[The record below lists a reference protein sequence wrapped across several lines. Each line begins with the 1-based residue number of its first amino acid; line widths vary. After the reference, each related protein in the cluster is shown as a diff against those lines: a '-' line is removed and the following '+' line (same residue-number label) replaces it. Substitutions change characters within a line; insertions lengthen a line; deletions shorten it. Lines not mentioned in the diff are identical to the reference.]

1 MSEPTTYSFG
11 RRGGAILLG
20 LDAPALVL
28 AACLLVP
35 IGLALL
41 LAGIVGLVL
50 AVVVSAA
57 ILYAPLPSGQPAR
70 QLVFR
75 LARWAWSALV
85 VRQPDQ
91 RVRSDQATDPQSV
104 LPDGVTIDADG
115 IIHIGDDVVGVWRLS
130 GMRDFA
136 LLGAD
141 EIDRVEGSWG
151 QFLDQIAGQ
160 VVSLSWHSILVPD
173 PASEPATWYAANSR
187 PISQSHSDNYLGLLS
202 QVGSVSHRREIL
214 LVARIHSRT
223 PKAAS
228 GDLQAIDHRLR
239 SVDLGCRIDAL
250 SGDEV
255 REIITAG
262 AIPAWPAVVDT
273 MALRGETQSP
283 PPLRYRE
290 DTDILWTHGWM
301 HRSFVASEFP
311 RSLVLGDWL
320 WPLLSASLPGAGRV
334 AVSCHLLPLPSWRA
348 LRQAESAVTS
358 AESELNRKQ
367 RAGFSVR
374 SRDRLMLE
382 AQTRREEEVASGS
395 ATYVSRISV
404 TISGRSR
411 AQLSRLS
418 GDITAAARRSHLELW
433 PATGAQKQ
441 AWLSSL
447 PLGIVPPAPPIIAT
461 TRHERSLWPG
471 QVAGSVSGG
480 GMVIGVDA
488 LAGRSWCFD
497 PWQAYLDKRVTGPNI
512 AILGQIGRGKS
523 ALTKAILLR
532 GAGVFGRRVF
542 ILDPKG
548 EYAPLAGH
556 LGLPVVRLS
565 PGGDVRINPLEMPED
580 TPLEA
585 MATRRYDLLSAL
597 AEAYLRRALTPAE
610 ATGLDIIVR
619 GLGASATLDDI
630 PPRLAT
636 PERLVCDALVM
647 DESSTIDALRELKL
661 ALESLTTGRLGGMFS
676 GRSTILLD
684 SDRGMIIDLSPV
696 LNSSALPVVLAA
708 ALTWLVSAVGTGGTQ
723 TYLVVDEAWA
733 VLGAQAVDFLRSVA
747 KLARSLG
754 ISLVLILHRLSDFG
768 ASGDDSSAVAKKA
781 EGLFADVETVFCFS
795 QPEREARIAS
805 EALGLSPR
813 EADLLPQLQR
823 GRCLVRCGQ
832 EHALVDVV
840 LTSEDISLTDTDS
853 RMVAA
858 GEAETA

>member
-20 LDAPALVL
+20 LDAPALIL
-28 AACLLVP
+28 ASCLLVL

-50 AVVVSAA
+50 MVVISAA
-57 ILYAPLPSGQPAR
+57 ILYAPMPSGQPAR

-75 LARWAWSALV
+75 LSKWAWSALIAK
-85 VRQPDQ
+85 QPDQ
-91 RVRSDQATDPQSV
+91 RIQSDQVNDPQSV
-104 LPDGVTIDADG
+104 LPDEVTIDGDG
-115 IIHIGDDVVGVWRLS
+115 IVHIGDDVVGVWRLS

-141 EIDRVEGSWG
+141 EVDRVEGSWG
-151 QFLDQIAGQ
+151 QFLDQVAGQ
-160 VVSLSWHSILVPD
+160 VVSLSWHSILIPD
-173 PASEPATWYAANSR
+173 PASEPAAWFAKNSR
-187 PISQSHSDNYLGLLS
+187 PISQSHSDNYLNLLS
-202 QVGSVSHRREIL
+202 QVGCVSHRREIL
-214 LVARIHSRT
+214 LVTRIHPRT
-223 PKAAS
+223 VKAAR

-239 SVDLGCRIDAL
+239 SVDLGCRIDIL
-250 SGDEV
+250 SGDEI
-255 REIITAG
+255 REIIVAG
-262 AIPAWPAVVDT
+262 AIPAWPAVTDA
-273 MALRGETQSP
+273 MRLREQTQFP

-290 DTDILWTHGWM
+290 DTDVFWSAGWM

-334 AVSCHLLPLPSWRA
+334 VVSCHLLPLPSWRA

-358 AESELNRKQ
+358 AESELNRRQ
-367 RAGFSVR
+367 RAGFSTR

-382 AQTRREEEVASGS
+382 AQTRREEEVAAGS
-395 ATYVSRISV
+395 ATYVSRMSV
-404 TISGRSR
+404 SMSARSR
-411 AQLSRLS
+411 AHLSRLS

-433 PATGAQKQ
+433 PATGTQRQ

-447 PLGIVPPAPPIIAT
+447 PLGIAPPAPPIIAT

-480 GMVIGVDA
+480 GMVIGIDA
-488 LAGRSWCFD
+488 LAGRSWQFD
-497 PWQAYLDKRVTGPNI
+497 PWQAYVDRRVTGPNV
-512 AILGQIGRGKS
+512 AILGQVGRGKS
-523 ALTKAILLR
+523 ALTKALLLR
-532 GAGVFGRRVF
+532 GSGVFGRRVF

-548 EYAPLAGH
+548 EYTPLAKH
-556 LGLPVVRLS
+556 LGLPVVRLA

-580 TPLEA
+580 TPPEA
-585 MATRRYDLLSAL
+585 MATRRYDLLAAL
-597 AEAYLRRALTPAE
+597 AEAYLRRSLTPAE

-619 GLGASATLDDI
+619 GLTTDATLDDI
-630 PPRLAT
+630 LPQLAV
-636 PERLVCDALVM
+636 PERKVCDALVM
-647 DESSTIDALRELKL
+647 SEDATIDALRELKL

-676 GRSTILLD
+676 GKSTISLD
-684 SDRGMIIDLSPV
+684 NDRGMIVDLSPV
-696 LNSSALPVVLAA
+696 LNSVALPVVLAA
-708 ALTWLVSAVGTGGTQ
+708 ALTWLVSAIGTGGTQ

-768 ASGDDSSAVAKKA
+768 ASGDDSSAIAKKA
-781 EGLFADVETVFCFS
+781 EGLFSDVETVFCFA

-823 GRCLVRCGQ
+823 GRCLVKCGQ
-832 EHALVDVV
+832 EHALIDVV

-853 RMVAA
+853 RMIVAA
-858 GEAETA
+858 EVETA